1 MNATDAPELT
11 GGLELFGQVALIL
24 IFIILVILGCAWLFR
39 RFSGVAQGG
48 GGLLKVV
55 GSVGVG
61 QRERVVIVSVGE
73 TWLVLGV
80 ASGQVRKLH
89 ELPAQHPATKDDSQS
104 FGRRFQQALSKQL
117 NNKDGRSD

>member
-1 MNATDAPELT
+1 MNATEAPELT
-11 GGLELFGQVALIL
+11 GGLALFGQVTLIL

-48 GGLLKVV
+48 SGLLKVV
-55 GSVGVG
+55 GSIGVG

-89 ELPAQHPATKDDSQS
+89 DMPAQPTATKADAQGFAS
-104 FGRRFQQALSKQL
+104 RFQQALGKQL
-117 NNKDGRSD
+117 SNKDGRSD

>member
-1 MNATDAPELT
+1 MNATEAPELT

-39 RFSGVAQGG
+39 RFSGVAQAA

-61 QRERVVIVSVGE
+61 QRERVVIVSVGD

-89 ELPAQHPATKDDSQS
+89 EMPAQQPPAKEDSQG
-104 FGRRFQQALSKQL
+104 FARRFQQALNKQL
-117 NNKDGRSD
+117 NNKSGSSE